1 MARRFARE
9 MLRRADELRDAVERS
24 RPADH
29 VVITLGLG
37 SDYHA
42 VTYSGDKPDGAPRLG
57 NVIPFRPIRPSTP
70 AKSSANATRPLSR
83 ASRPGSWAKRSPA

>member
-1 MARRFARE
+1 VTRIYDIERARIRKNARRFA
-9 MLRRADELRDAVERS
+9 RDAVERS

-57 NVIPFRPIRPSTP
+57 NVIPFRPR
-70 AKSSANATRPLSR
+70 RR
-83 ASRPGSWAKRSPA
+83 HV